1 MSTSSSPAWKLKAE
15 ADKMARMLKS
25 AELGEKLPNDP
36 AGKMAAARKTDRIKF
51 ALVMDDKI
59 LTIEMTW
66 ARIKEMRER
75 EISEFIVGHM
85 RGGQPSQQPQN

>member
-25 AELGEKLPNDP
+25 AWLGEKLPNDP
-36 AGKMAAARKTDRIKF
+36 LGKMAAARKTDRIKF

-66 ARIKEMRER
+66 ASIKEKSER
-75 EISEFIVGHM
+75 QISEFIVEQM
-85 RGGQPSQQPQN
+85 RASAPPKS